1 MKKILMIVPSRDRNE
16 NHMRFAEHF
25 LKNSNISDLVFGLDD
40 DNEKIY
46 TRLNGVKYEIL
57 PRTSMNGTLNSIAK
71 KYCNEYEYIGFSGDD
86 VIFRTHNWDQTMYDK
101 IKDTKF
107 AVAYGDDLL
116 QSQELPTAPIIDSRI
131 IQVLGYMAP
140 LQLKHQYID
149 KYWKALGNAM
159 NTIFYFPEIITEHM
173 HCSVNKADVDEIYK
187 DVNSKNTVIRD
198 RHYYKKNIIKIIR
211 RDKNQL
217 LSH

>member
-1 MKKILMIVPSRDRNE
+1 MIVPSRDRNE

-25 LKNSNISDLVFGLDD
+25 LKNSTISDLVFGLDS

-86 VIFRTHNWDQTMYDK
+86 VIFRTHNWDQTMHDK

-116 QSQELPTAPIIDSRI
+116 QSQELPTAPILDSRI

-140 LQLKHQYID
+140 LQFKHQYID
-149 KYWKALGNAM
+149 RYWKALGNAM
-159 NTIFYFPEIITEHM
+159 NTIFYFPNIITEHM
-173 HCSVNKADVDEIYK
+173 HFFVGKSDRDTTYTE
-187 DVNSKNTVIRD
+187 VNSLKTLEAD
-198 RHYYKKNIIKIIR
+198 RHYYKKNIIKIVR

-217 LSH
+217 LLN